1 MNLLIKHSKKGDIM
15 RGKKILATLAISAV
29 LFAGCGL
36 KSGETIITVNDKKI
50 TQGQFDKM
58 FDEQA
63 GNGMLAALGIDIKSD
78 TNNFLY
84 LLVKDRVINEL
95 IVKTLLDEEIEKRG
109 ITVTNKEVD
118 QAIKEIVDKLGSK
131 EQLNTLL
138 KQNGMTNAQFKRDLK
153 EEVKMKKL
161 AKELG
166 TYNVSD
172 AEAKKFYNDNI
183 KKFKHPEKVRASHI
197 LISVSPAEIEEVVKS
212 DAKNKNLD
220 EAALKAKVEE
230 EIKAKSAEAEAKANK
245 LLAEAKKDMTQFAKL
260 AKDNSDDTTS
270 AVKGGDLGFFAAK
283 EMVPEFSKAAF
294 SMKPNTIS
302 DKPVKTQ
309 YGYHIIMVTD
319 RAAAGQDSFDKVKN
333 NIKGYLENQ
342 KQIEAIDKLTESLKK
357 NAKIVYVNPSYDP
370 EQMKKDVQKSIDNTE
385 ETAKKVKAR
394 AEEKAKNK
402 K

>member
-1 MNLLIKHSKKGDIM
+1 M

-245 LLAEAKKDMTQFAKL
+245 LLTEAKKDMTQFAKL

>member
-1 MNLLIKHSKKGDIM
+1 M

-131 EQLNTLL
+131 EQLNALL

-220 EAALKAKVEE
+220 EVALKAKVEE

>member
-1 MNLLIKHSKKGDIM
+1 MNLLIKQSKKGDIM

-370 EQMKKDVQKSIDNTE
+370 EQMKKDVQKSIDNSE

>member
-1 MNLLIKHSKKGDIM
+1 M

-220 EAALKAKVEE
+220 EVALKAKVEE

-370 EQMKKDVQKSIDNTE
+370 EQMKKDVQKSIDNSE

>member
-1 MNLLIKHSKKGDIM
+1 M

-370 EQMKKDVQKSIDNTE
+370 EQMKKDVQKSIDNSE